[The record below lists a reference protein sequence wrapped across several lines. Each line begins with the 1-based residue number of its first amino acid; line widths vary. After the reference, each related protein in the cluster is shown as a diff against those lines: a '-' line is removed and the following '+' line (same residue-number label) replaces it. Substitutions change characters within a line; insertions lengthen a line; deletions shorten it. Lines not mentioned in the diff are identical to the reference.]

1 MCLEWCMNCTRFGMH
16 SPPSPS
22 SLYSATWGCYQ
33 TNKAE
38 LEQRDRA
45 NDMVMSKC
53 RWYATFESPVNFVL
67 RFRSCRVRLD
77 FFLVTFFFSTLTT
90 EHTYHREQRWKRH
103 AWCEIVNSGH
113 VQWTPDKKQVSR
125 WSRCGP
131 NVWKQMATVNY
142 FHSPCHHSLGSS
154 VSLGVGY
161 LLLLPYFVFS
171 CIYFW

>member
-77 FFLVTFFFSTLTT
+77 FFLVTFFFPPSRRNTHTT
-90 EHTYHREQRWKRH
+90 ESN
-103 AWCEIVNSGH
+103 CEKGMLDVKLLILAMCNGPLIKNRLAVEAGVVQMCENKWPRSIIFIV
-113 VQWTPDKKQVSR
+113 P
-125 WSRCGP
+125 
-131 NVWKQMATVNY
+131 ATTALEV
-142 FHSPCHHSLGSS
+142 
-154 VSLGVGY
+154 
-161 LLLLPYFVFS
+161 VFL
-171 CIYFW
+171 WV